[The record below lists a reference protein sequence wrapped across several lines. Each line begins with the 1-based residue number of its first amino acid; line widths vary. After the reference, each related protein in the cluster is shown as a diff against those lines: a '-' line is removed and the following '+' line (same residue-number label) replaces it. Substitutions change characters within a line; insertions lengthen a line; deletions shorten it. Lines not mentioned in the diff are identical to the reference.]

1 MDDKKPATLQT
12 YGLMSVITLAL
23 GTLAVGTDVFIVAG
37 FLRCL
42 L

>member
-23 GTLAVGTDVFIVAG
+23 GTLAVDTDVFIVAG